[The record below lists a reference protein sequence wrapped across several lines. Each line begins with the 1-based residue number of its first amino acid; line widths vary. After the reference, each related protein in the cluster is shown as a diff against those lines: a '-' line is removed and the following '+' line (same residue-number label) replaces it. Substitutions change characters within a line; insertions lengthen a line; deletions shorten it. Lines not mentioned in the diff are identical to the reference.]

1 MRMRMRTYP
10 VPIGCENAIWPCMV
24 PVLEQM
30 FDIQDT
36 EADKVIK
43 EYLRHLTLRDPARQ
57 FNVVE
62 MLEQLS
68 GRHTVVKLLSLT
80 IEGSDIQSYGFNIMI
95 LGFPYL
101 TSFRLTDAVF
111 DYQLEEYLW
120 LNQLLSLFL
129 SSAVKGLSITGSY

>member
-1 MRMRMRTYP
+1 
-10 VPIGCENAIWPCMV
+10 MV

-101 TSFRLTDAVF
+101 TSFRLTDTVF